1 MRRDRGDADRL
12 RSEMKRPAADHSP
25 QRREHLPDGGVPLP
39 ARRYVPPAV
48 QPASFAAFDPP
59 ASEPRGGN
67 AGDHVL
73 RRVDGTPIL
82 NARGRGSR
90 ARHTQRH
97 APAESEYSGYSDL
110 AAHSSS
116 SPIVTA
122 YSDIILDMPQPSY
135 RAGDVAARREDG
147 TVSRSVPQS
156 THGMGVSHDSQP
168 AHGVIRESSA
178 YHYQA
183 TPVFQPAMKPAQVK
197 IAERHLVLPPRDEP
211 EPLPAGVCPRCRGA
225 GYLRLDVPI
234 GHPSF
239 GKATP
244 CACKEQELEQRRRDE
259 LWRLSSLD
267 AFKDMTFAHFNPK
280 VAGTREAWEVA
291 QRYAENPGG
300 WLVLSGPCGSG
311 KTHLAAAIAN
321 TQFEQ
326 GTLVLFTVV
335 PHLLDHLRAAFAPT
349 SETTYDA
356 LFEKV
361 CQAGLLV
368 LDDLG
373 AEHSTPWAQEKLFQI
388 INHRY
393 MYRYPTVIT
402 TNLDLINDLD
412 DRVRS
417 RLTDI
422 GLVRHVRLDTAD
434 YRPHNVSRRTSRAQR
449 I

>member
-1 MRRDRGDADRL
+1 
-12 RSEMKRPAADHSP
+12 
-25 QRREHLPDGGVPLP
+25 
-39 ARRYVPPAV
+39 
-48 QPASFAAFDPP
+48 
-59 ASEPRGGN
+59 
-67 AGDHVL
+67 
-73 RRVDGTPIL
+73 
-82 NARGRGSR
+82 
-90 ARHTQRH
+90 
-97 APAESEYSGYSDL
+97 
-110 AAHSSS
+110 
-116 SPIVTA
+116 
-122 YSDIILDMPQPSY
+122 
-135 RAGDVAARREDG
+135 
-147 TVSRSVPQS
+147 
-156 THGMGVSHDSQP
+156 
-168 AHGVIRESSA
+168 
-178 YHYQA
+178 
-183 TPVFQPAMKPAQVK
+183 
-197 IAERHLVLPPRDEP
+197 
-211 EPLPAGVCPRCRGA
+211 
-225 GYLRLDVPI
+225 VPI

-239 GKATP
+239 GKAVP

-267 AFKDMTFAHFNPK
+267 AFQDMTFARFNPK
-280 VAGTREAWEVA
+280 VPGTREAWEVA
-291 QRYAENPGG
+291 QGYAENPDG

-321 TQFEQ
+321 MQFEQ

-349 SETTYDA
+349 SVTTYDA
-356 LFEKV
+356 LFDKV

-393 MYRYPTVIT
+393 MYRFPTVIT

-422 GLVRHVRLDTAD
+422 SLVRHVRLDTAD
-434 YRPHNVSRRTSRAQR
+434 YRPHNMPRRASRTQR